1 MHDLPNDLP
10 IKRFSRR
17 DGLPGT
23 QVHALTCD
31 HLGRFWFAGSSG
43 LASYDGV
50 RVRRYQQRDGLSTHG
65 LRALAARPGAPHE
78 LLVGGDA

>member
-1 MHDLPNDLP
+1 MSMHDLPNDLP
-10 IKRFSRR
+10 IRRFSRR

-43 LASYDGV
+43 LARSTGV

-65 LRALAARPGAPHE
+65 LRALAARPG
-78 LLVGGDA
+78 